1 MLHLMTTSPVKTTD
15 FWIPP
20 LRLKKMPC
28 ERCALMA
35 QHATWS
41 VSGDG
46 ESRHV
51 WLHIHCEDCFE
62 HADWPLLH
70 ELKIEAYEQRK
81 AAARHK
87 KQPKLAKVVGL

>member
-1 MLHLMTTSPVKTTD
+1 MLQLIQITSQVKTTEL
-15 FWIPP
+15 WIPP
-20 LRLKKMPC
+20 LRLHKMPC

-41 VSGDG
+41 ISGDG
-46 ESRHV
+46 NSRHA

-70 ELKIEAYEQRK
+70 ALKIEEYEQRRADTK
-81 AAARHK
+81 RPA
-87 KQPKLAKVVGL
+87 LAKVAGF